1 MRASK
6 QKVSSKTQQITEV
19 QKFYD
24 WMAKMGNIHL
34 ADNLR
39 MSKAYDSIIENSLQF
54 SKPKN

>member
-1 MRASK
+1 MRASTK
-6 QKVSSKTQQITEV
+6 KVSSKTQQVTEV

-39 MSKAYDSIIENSLQF
+39 MSKAFDSVIENSLLF
-54 SKPKN
+54 SKSKN